1 MDIIITGKQGS
12 GKSDF
17 AHENFSA
24 NYDIK
29 DEMPLEDIFK
39 DATRLPYQ
47 NNRVYI
53 TQDPVDTSLGNR
65 RFIVIKMLEE

>member
-12 GKSDF
+12 GRHDF
-17 AHENFSA
+17 AHENFGE
-24 NYDIK
+24 NYYIK
-29 DEMPLEDIFK
+29 DEMSLEDIFK
-39 DATRLPYQ
+39 DASRLPYQ

-65 RFIVIKMLEE
+65 RFIVIKMLDE